1 MLFRFVKNP
10 DGSYDIL
17 TYASREAC
25 LVEIA
30 DASKA
35 SGGNVQQ
42 WNPNGNNC
50 QKWEAVTI
58 TTTTTATTTSATT
71 TTTTTEPTDVKGDVN
86 DDGDFNISDLV
97 LLQKWL
103 LAVPEVHLA
112 NWKAAD
118 LCEDG
123 RLDEFDLCLM
133 RRELLKKN
141 D

>member
-1 MLFRFVKNP
+1 MHATLFRFVKNP

-17 TYASREAC
+17 THASREAC

-50 QKWEAVTI
+50 QKWETVTI
-58 TTTTTATTTSATT
+58 TTTTTA
-71 TTTTTEPTDVKGDVN
+71 TTTEPTDVKGDVN

-103 LAVPEVHLA
+103 LAVPEVHLV

-123 RLDEFDLCLM
+123 RLDVFDLCLM
-133 RRELLKKN
+133 RRELFKQN